1 MIKSWPLSINHE
13 GSSKMEVQNI
23 LSMELS
29 LEWTLR
35 TPKVTDLIEANPR
48 WVLKNLLPL
57 LYSPTLRKCTLHI

>member
-1 MIKSWPLSINHE
+1 MIESWSLSINRE
-13 GSSKMEVQNI
+13 GSSKMEVHNI

-35 TPKVTDLIEANPR
+35 TPKVTDLIEANLR

-57 LYSPTLRKCTLHI
+57 LYSPTLRKYTLDI

>member
-35 TPKVTDLIEANPR
+35 TPKVTDLSRGQPEMG
-48 WVLKNLLPL
+48 VEK
-57 LYSPTLRKCTLHI
+57 SVTFTL